1 MYKFLCELLLI
12 YYFVLQVLKGGDGMA
27 GFAVR
32 NPQGEIVHPY
42 AWKNDAEYEEVSKTG
57 GYYALCIDN
66 QFSKFSAKLVN
77 LYITTFR
84 LVASCVLSCCVFQ
97 VSI

>member
-1 MYKFLCELLLI
+1 MQVISE
-12 YYFVLQVLKGGDGMA
+12 LQVLKGGDGMA

-32 NPQGEIVHPY
+32 NPKGDLVFPY
-42 AWKNDAEYEEVSKTG
+42 TWKAGSEYEETATDA
-57 GYYALCIDN
+57 GYYGICIDN

-84 LVASCVLSCCVFQ
+84 
-97 VSI
+97 